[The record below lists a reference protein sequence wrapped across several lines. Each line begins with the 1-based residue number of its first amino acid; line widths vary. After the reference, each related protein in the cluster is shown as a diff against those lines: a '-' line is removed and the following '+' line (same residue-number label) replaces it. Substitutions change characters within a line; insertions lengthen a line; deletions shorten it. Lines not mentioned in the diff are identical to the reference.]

1 MPQPADAPTDVP
13 TEAERAAARARFRV
27 TLLRVLLVQAA
38 TLVALWL
45 VQRRYTV

>member
-1 MPQPADAPTDVP
+1 MPQPADDVP

-27 TLLRVLLVQAA
+27 ILLRVLAVQVV

>member
-1 MPQPADAPTDVP
+1 MPQPAADVP
-13 TEAERAAARARFRV
+13 SAAERAAGRARFRMI
-27 TLLRVLLVQAA
+27 LLRVLAVQVV